1 MYSSYLVRGGY
12 MDKLLSTLIIEEEL
26 IKALY
31 FNHKIDFFQFTD
43 ALLLLREK
51 YNQNGKDTQLAITM

>member
-1 MYSSYLVRGGY
+1 